1 LLEAPAFFVK
11 ETTHLRP
18 SYFFGLIPR
27 ANNLKQEAA
36 IEKLARANRRRATER
51 KNQRRR
57 QRKRNI
63 AAEQEAE
70 LRVGKQS
77 EDGTQIKASGDCQ
90 TGKTSKTISTKLARE
105 TKQKEDRKWEK
116 TNGLTNI

>member
-1 LLEAPAFFVK
+1 M
-11 ETTHLRP
+11 
-18 SYFFGLIPR
+18 I
-27 ANNLKQEAA
+27 
-36 IEKLARANRRRATER
+36 IEKLARANTGEELRSART
-51 KNQRRR
+51 NRRR

-77 EDGTQIKASGDCQ
+77 EDGTQIKAPGDCQ

-116 TNGLTNI
+116 NGLTNI